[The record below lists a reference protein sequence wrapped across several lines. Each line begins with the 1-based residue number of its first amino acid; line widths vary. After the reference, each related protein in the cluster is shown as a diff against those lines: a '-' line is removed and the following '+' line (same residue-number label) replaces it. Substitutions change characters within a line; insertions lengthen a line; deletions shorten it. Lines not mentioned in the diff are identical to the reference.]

1 MHPALRKGPL
11 FYKKTPPPNL
21 HLFYKK
27 TLAPAILF
35 PAHWPASTRP
45 VVRYLYLNRCVPSIG
60 VNATGDAGD
69 TSPAIFGQPETK
81 CLISPAKFVKF
92 LLQSDAKRH
101 GS

>member
-35 PAHWPASTRP
+35 PAHWPASTRR
-45 VVRYLYLNRCVPSIG
+45 VVRYLSLNRCVPSIG

-69 TSPAIFGQPETK
+69 TPPSNIWSAGDEVSYIPGKVCQVSAAVG
-81 CLISPAKFVKF
+81 C
-92 LLQSDAKRH
+92 
-101 GS
+101 